1 MNQSGRPVDR
11 AMDQERI
18 EKHTVRVFWL
28 EEAREYMDRYPKD
41 EEPLYLTLS
50 GAEGRDV
57 RLFAEHG
64 LINLTEN
71 GAIATEDQGKIIA
84 VESSAQAVL
93 QLQERYTGLKIVEK
107 NFQSLVRG
115 TDYFSWPDSK
125 ERHYCR
131 ARIINLDLNSELGAK
146 QQEERIDFPVIAWI
160 DKVAKLHTR
169 PSPRDWS
176 LCLTLHGEINWN
188 DEVCSFAQ
196 EFLRD
201 NFRREPSFAESCR
214 NLFGEALCKDIDGKA
229 NVDFSALHLKAQQ
242 QVLMVIVPKLIAQRA
257 QNQGWKIATE
267 RNLRY
272 GGEGNAPMVTWIVR
286 FTWDAS
292 AIAAPNVAHRD
303 ALAGIFHCVGLIR
316 EDGQIEED
324 Q

>member
-11 AMDQERI
+11 AMDQERT
-18 EKHTVRVFWL
+18 EKHAVRMFWL
-28 EEAREYMDRYPKD
+28 EEARDYMDRYPED

-64 LINLTEN
+64 LIKLTETN
-71 GAIATEDQGKIIA
+71 SVVREDQGKIIA
-84 VESSAQAVL
+84 VESSAQVVL
-93 QLQERYTGLKIVEK
+93 QLQRKYPGLKIVEK
-107 NFQSLVRG
+107 NFQDLVRG
-115 TDYFSWPDSK
+115 SGHFSWPSPEEK
-125 ERHYCR
+125 QYCR
-131 ARIINLDLNSELGAK
+131 ARIINLDLNGKLRAR
-146 QQEERIDFPVIAWI
+146 QQQAHVDFPVIAWI
-160 DKVAKLHTR
+160 DKVARLHTV
-169 PSPRDWS
+169 PSQRDWS

-188 DEVCSFAQ
+188 DDVCRFAQ

-201 NFRREPSFAESCR
+201 NFKRELAFAESCR
-214 NLFGEALCKDIDGKA
+214 NLFGEALCKDINDKA

-242 QVLMVIVPKLIAQRA
+242 QVLMVIVPKLIAQRV
-257 QNQGWKIATE
+257 QNQGWRIATE

-286 FTWDAS
+286 FTWDAG

-303 ALAGIFHCVGLIR
+303 ALAGIFHFVGLIR

-324 Q
+324 G

>member
-1 MNQSGRPVDR
+1 MNQPGRPVDQ
-11 AMDQERI
+11 AMDQERP
-18 EKHTVRVFWL
+18 EKHTVRMFWL
-28 EEAREYMDRYPKD
+28 EEARAYMDRYPED

-64 LINLTEN
+64 LIRLTETSS
-71 GAIATEDQGKIIA
+71 IVREDQGRIIA

-93 QLQERYTGLKIVEK
+93 QLQRKYPGLKIVEK
-107 NFQSLVRG
+107 NFQDLVRG
-115 TDYFSWPDSK
+115 TGHFSWPNPE

-131 ARIINLDLNSELGAK
+131 ARIINLDLNGQLRA
-146 QQEERIDFPVIAWI
+146 QRQEAHIDFPVIAWI
-160 DKVAKLHTR
+160 DKVARLHTM
-169 PSPRDWS
+169 PSRRDWS
-176 LCLTLHGEINWN
+176 LCLTLHGKINWTN
-188 DEVCSFAQ
+188 EVCSFAQ

-214 NLFGEALCKDIDGKA
+214 ILFGEALYQDIDNKA
-229 NVDFSALHLKAQQ
+229 NVDFSALLLEAQQ
-242 QVLMVIVPKLIAQRA
+242 QVLMVTVPKLIAQRV
-257 QNQGWKIATE
+257 QNQGWKVATE

-272 GGEGNAPMVTWIVR
+272 GGRENAPMITWLVR

-292 AIAAPNVAHRD
+292 TIAAPNAAHRD
-303 ALAGIFHCVGLIR
+303 ALTGIFHFVGSIR

-324 Q
+324 G